1 MDIWK
6 ELQEKWPYLAGI
18 GGAIGGVALIL
29 HLVNSYL
36 ADEDRKRK
44 EKEQHEHNCQS
55 RDACG
60 LSIIIPTK
68 NEELT
73 IGGLMQCLKDQEP
86 AGVPVEV
93 IVVDGFS
100 TDRTPALAR
109 EFEAVVYQ
117 DHGRV
122 SRARNLGAL
131 ISKYPHLLFL
141 DADTLLKGNDF
152 LKRMVRHVHDH
163 HVRFGSFCMETK
175 QWDWLLSALYW
186 VTNIYNHANPS
197 GCGAFWYVDR
207 DVFFEMRGF
216 DESILFCEDVG
227 LTRRI
232 LRKYSCR
239 MMPMTVLWDER
250 RIKREGVFS
259 LFTRYLAALWTK
271 SAEADELNAID
282 PGYFERSA
290 GGKYYLADGWS
301 PVADAQVVANQV
313 ATVDTTQVQTRQA
326 VKADGG
332 DSDPRA

>member
-6 ELQEKWPYLAGI
+6 EFQEKWPYLAGI

-109 EFEAVVYQ
+109 EFGAVV
-117 DHGRV
+117 
-122 SRARNLGAL
+122 
-131 ISKYPHLLFL
+131 
-141 DADTLLKGNDF
+141 
-152 LKRMVRHVHDH
+152 
-163 HVRFGSFCMETK
+163 
-175 QWDWLLSALYW
+175 
-186 VTNIYNHANPS
+186 
-197 GCGAFWYVDR
+197 
-207 DVFFEMRGF
+207 
-216 DESILFCEDVG
+216 
-227 LTRRI
+227 
-232 LRKYSCR
+232 
-239 MMPMTVLWDER
+239 
-250 RIKREGVFS
+250 
-259 LFTRYLAALWTK
+259 
-271 SAEADELNAID
+271 
-282 PGYFERSA
+282 
-290 GGKYYLADGWS
+290 
-301 PVADAQVVANQV
+301 
-313 ATVDTTQVQTRQA
+313 
-326 VKADGG
+326 
-332 DSDPRA
+332 